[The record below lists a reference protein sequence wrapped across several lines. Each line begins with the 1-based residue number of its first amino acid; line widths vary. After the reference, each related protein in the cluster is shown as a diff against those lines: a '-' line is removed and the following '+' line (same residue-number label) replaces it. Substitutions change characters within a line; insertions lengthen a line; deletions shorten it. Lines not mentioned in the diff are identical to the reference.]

1 MAWIVV
7 FALLAGAD
15 AVATTL
21 SGYTPA
27 TAHRAAH
34 EPDGDLLASLVTST
48 QAPMIVEGHV
58 WTSGQAARTI
68 EMGAF
73 ALVVGTAITGPRV
86 ITPSFVE
93 RLRSVHRLES

>member
-1 MAWIVV
+1 MA
-7 FALLAGAD
+7 AMDAGAD

-34 EPDGDLLASLVTST
+34 EPDWDLLASLVTST
-48 QAPMIVEGHV
+48 QAPVIVEGHV
-58 WTSGQAARTI
+58 WTFGQAARAV

-73 ALVVGTAITGPRV
+73 AVVVGTAITRPRV
-86 ITPSFVE
+86 ITRSFVE